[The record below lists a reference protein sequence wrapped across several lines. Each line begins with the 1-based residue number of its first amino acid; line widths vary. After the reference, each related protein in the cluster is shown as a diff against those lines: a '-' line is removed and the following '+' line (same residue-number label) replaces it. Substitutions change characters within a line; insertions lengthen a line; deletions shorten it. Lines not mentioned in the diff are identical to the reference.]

1 MIPHIAGEPLNETP
15 WEHGD
20 FLEILS
26 YCDGP
31 RVVLQ
36 KDALGK
42 LYIGWW
48 NDEDDERE
56 RWVYVGVSP
65 SRLRMILDG
74 SVPSREAIENPEDGY
89 VIVCDADFGGEGA
102 VRATAANP
110 ASVPPSSLPARGA
123 RLATAVAGDF
133 VEKPTTIKR
142 RLEERQRGQTMF
154 TTNPITL
161 NTLLQRVHDGD
172 IQLPDFQRGWVWD
185 DYRIRGLLASVSR
198 GFPVGAV
205 MTLDA
210 GSEIKFRTRPIE
222 GVTAGEVK
230 PSVFLLD
237 GQQRLT
243 SLYQSMTHDGPVN
256 TQDNRNRRIRRWYY
270 VDMLK
275 AMNPAV
281 DREDAIISVPE
292 NRKITG
298 SFGRRVV
305 LDLTKT
311 EFEYENHMM
320 PTERLLDSMNW
331 IFAYNLHWNNHEAG
345 HPSGDLARFL
355 NGFNDEILKTF
366 AGYQL
371 PVINLTR
378 DTPKEAVCTVFE
390 KVNTGGVVLTVFE
403 LLTASLAADNFSL
416 RDDWLARR
424 QRLSNYSGTLQGVS
438 SDQFLQAVALLSTQ
452 ERRRQAIRGGAEQRQ
467 APGIGCRRRDILD
480 LTLDEYQEWADKVE
494 AGFKSAAKFLLGQF
508 VFRRRDVP
516 YATQIVP
523 LAALYVELG
532 NELNTANAKSKLE
545 RWYWSGVFG
554 ESYSGAIETQFSL
567 DLDQVAKFVREG
579 IEPDL
584 VSGANFFP
592 ARLLSLRTR
601 NSAAYKGLYA
611 LQMKSGAADWLSGE
625 RLTTATATSSS
636 IDIHHIFPRAW
647 CNQASPNIPPRLYNS
662 VINKTPIDAATNRII
677 GGRSPSTYLPR
688 LEGKGVAPETLESI
702 LKAHWINP
710 SLLRSDD
717 FAKCFIER
725 GEAMLELI
733 GEAMG
738 KPVQGGRQAFAN
750 ALTSAGFQDEYG
762 DEEQEYDQVGDIAN
776 MDAAAG

>member
-15 WEHGD
+15 WKHGD

-26 YCDGP
+26 YYDGP

-74 SVPSREAIENPEDGY
+74 NVPSREAIENPEDGY
-89 VIVCDADFGGEGA
+89 VIVCDLDFGDDGA
-102 VRATAANP
+102 VRAIAADP
-110 ASVPPSSLPARGA
+110 ASVPERSLPARRA
-123 RLATAVAGDF
+123 RLETVVAGDL
-133 VEKPTTIKR
+133 VEESITIRRHPKKR
-142 RLEERQRGQTMF
+142 QGGQTMF
-154 TTNPITL
+154 TTHPIAL
-161 NTLLQRVHDGD
+161 KTLLQQVHNGD

-185 DYRIRGLLASVSR
+185 DYGIRSLLASVSR
-198 GFPVGAV
+198 GFPVGAI

-210 GSEIKFRTRPIE
+210 GSEIKFQTRPIE
-222 GVTAGEVK
+222 GATVNEVK

-243 SLYQSMTHDGPVN
+243 SLYLSMWHDGPVR
-256 TQDNRNRRIRRWYY
+256 TEDNRNRKVKRWYY
-270 VDMLK
+270 VDMRK
-275 AMNPAV
+275 AMDPAF
-281 DREDAIISVPE
+281 DREEAIVSIPE
-292 NRKITG
+292 NRKVTG
-298 SFGRRVV
+298 SFGRGTE
-305 LDLTKT
+305 LDLTKP

-320 PTERLLDSMNW
+320 PTERLLDSMKW
-331 IFAYNLHWNNHEAG
+331 MFAYNLHWSNHEAG
-345 HPSGDLARFL
+345 HPSGDLAQFL
-355 NGFNDEILKTF
+355 DGFNNEILETF
-366 AGYQL
+366 GDYQL

-378 DTPKEAVCTVFE
+378 NTPKEAVCTVFE
-390 KVNTGGVVLTVFE
+390 KVNTRGEVLTVFE

-416 RDDWLARR
+416 RDDWMDREA
-424 QRLSNYSGTLQGVS
+424 RLSNYSGTLQGVS

-467 APGIGCRRRDILD
+467 APGIGCGRRDILD
-480 LTLDEYQEWADKVE
+480 LTLDEYQRWADKVE
-494 AGFKSAAKFLLGQF
+494 AGFRNAAKFLLEQF
-508 VFRRRDVP
+508 VFKSVDVP

-554 ESYSGAIETQFSL
+554 ESYSGAIETQFAR
-567 DLDQVAKFVREG
+567 DIEQVPTFVREG
-579 IEPDL
+579 TEPDFM
-584 VSGANFFP
+584 SEANFIP
-592 ARLLSLRTR
+592 ERLLSLRTR

-647 CNQASPNIPPRLYNS
+647 CDKASPKIPPRLYNS

-677 GGRSPSTYLPR
+677 GGRSPSAYLPR
-688 LEGKGVAPETLESI
+688 LEDKGVAPEMLESI

-733 GEAMG
+733 GKAMG

>member
-26 YCDGP
+26 YYDGP

-65 SRLRMILDG
+65 PRLRMILDG
-74 SVPSREAIENPEDGY
+74 NVPSREAIENPEEGY
-89 VIVCDADFGGEGA
+89 VIVCDVAFGDDGA

-123 RLATAVAGDF
+123 RLETSVAGDF

-142 RLEERQRGQTMF
+142 RLEKRQRGQTMF
-154 TTNPITL
+154 KTNPFAL
-161 NTLLQRVHDGD
+161 NTLLQDVHDGK

-210 GSEIKFRTRPIE
+210 GSEIKFRTRPIQ

-243 SLYQSMTHDGPVN
+243 SLYQSMWHDGPVE
-256 TQDNRNRRIRRWYY
+256 TEDNRNKSIRRWYY

-275 AMNPAV
+275 AMDPAV

-292 NRKITG
+292 NRKTTG
-298 SFGRRVV
+298 NFGHETV
-305 LDLTKT
+305 LDLTKP

-320 PTERLLDSMNW
+320 PTERLLDSMDW
-331 IFAYNLHWNNHEAG
+331 TVAYMLHWNKRESD
-345 HPSGDLARFL
+345 HPTGDPAQFL
-355 NGFNDEILKTF
+355 NGFNNEILKTF

-371 PVINLTR
+371 PVINLTQ

-390 KVNTGGVVLTVFE
+390 KVNTGAVVLTVFE

-416 RDDWLARR
+416 RDDWMAREA
-424 QRLSNYSGTLQGVS
+424 RLSNYSGTLQGVR

-452 ERRRQAIRGGAEQRQ
+452 ERQQRSIREGVEQSQ

-480 LTLDEYQEWADKVE
+480 LTLDEYQRWADEVE
-494 AGFKSAAKFLLGQF
+494 EGFKNAAKFLLEQF
-508 VFRRRDVP
+508 VFKKDDVP
-516 YATQIVP
+516 YTTQIVP

-532 NELNTANAKSKLE
+532 DELNTANAKSKLE

-554 ESYSGAIETQFSL
+554 ESYSGAIETQFSR
-567 DLDQVAKFVREG
+567 DLEQVAKFVRDG
-579 IEPDL
+579 TEPDL
-584 VSGANFFP
+584 VSEANFIP
-592 ARLLSLRTR
+592 ERLLSLRTR
-601 NSAAYKGLYA
+601 RSAAYKGLYA

-647 CNQASPNIPPRLYNS
+647 CDKTSPSIPPRLYNS
-662 VINKTPIDAATNRII
+662 VINKTPIGAATNRII

-717 FAKCFIER
+717 FANCFIER

-738 KPVQGGRQAFAN
+738 KPVQDGRQAFAN